1 MNEKKVEI
9 ISFIY
14 FRYLLE
20 FDFELFNMRYL
31 KKKRKKKDRIS
42 TAEKIKNNEVKK
54 LKIKIRKKE
63 RKSDKEF

>member
-1 MNEKKVEI
+1 MKKKVEI

-31 KKKRKKKDRIS
+31 KKKDRIS